1 MSDGFGPS
9 WNSGFSMKKATFW
22 AAAWVLFTGAFA
34 DAKELRLGIIGCDT
48 SHVPAFTKILND
60 AGHPKHVPGAKVVG
74 LYKSFSPEIASSA
87 AHQEDYAKEVVD
99 NWGVRI
105 ESSVE
110 SLLAGVDA
118 VLIETVDGRP
128 HLGYAKAVIAAGK
141 PVFIDKP
148 VAGSLKDAMEIF
160 RLSKEAEV
168 PVFSSSVYR
177 FYQSMKDLCKTDV
190 GKVRS
195 ALSVGPATLE
205 PTHPDLF
212 WYAVHPAEALYAVMG
227 QGCESVTRTQTDS
240 CEVVTGVWKD
250 GRVGILHGLRNGPS
264 YHKVTV
270 FGTKTVLEQ
279 RAEPHDYSPLVAEI
293 VRFFE
298 TGISP
303 VPAEETLELFAFMEA
318 ADESK
323 REGGRP
329 VSLAEVVR
337 KHSP

>member
-1 MSDGFGPS
+1 
-9 WNSGFSMKKATFW
+9 
-22 AAAWVLFTGAFA
+22 
-34 DAKELRLGIIGCDT
+34 
-48 SHVPAFTKILND
+48 
-60 AGHPKHVPGAKVVG
+60 
-74 LYKSFSPEIASSA
+74 
-87 AHQEDYAKEVVD
+87 
-99 NWGVRI
+99 
-105 ESSVE
+105 
-110 SLLAGVDA
+110 
-118 VLIETVDGRP
+118 
-128 HLGYAKAVIAAGK
+128 
-141 PVFIDKP
+141 
-148 VAGSLKDAMEIF
+148 
-160 RLSKEAEV
+160 
-168 PVFSSSVYR
+168 
-177 FYQSMKDLCKTDV
+177 
-190 GKVRS
+190 
-195 ALSVGPATLE
+195 
-205 PTHPDLF
+205 
-212 WYAVHPAEALYAVMG
+212 
-227 QGCESVTRTQTDS
+227 
-240 CEVVTGVWKD
+240 VVTGVWKD